1 VKAMGDEAFYAKLYV
16 TVFSLFV
23 FAGACEII
31 GGWLIWQHVRVNKPW
46 WYSIIG
52 AVLLVGYG
60 FIPTLQPLQDFG
72 RVYAIYGGVFVVLSF
87 LWAYLMDGFKLDKG
101 DYIGGGIVIIG
112 IAVMVFWPRQQP

>member
-1 VKAMGDEAFYAKLYV
+1 
-16 TVFSLFV
+16 
-23 FAGACEII
+23 
-31 GGWLIWQHVRVNKPW
+31 
-46 WYSIIG
+46 
-52 AVLLVGYG
+52 LVGYG